1 MATSRER
8 LNQTLNHIEPEEVVV
23 DMGATPITGINAN
36 ALDRLR
42 RALGLEEKRVK
53 INEPLQL
60 LGEVEEDVR
69 QKLHLDCVEVSTGM
83 NMFGFSN
90 SGRKPWGIAVRSC
103 S

>member
-42 RALGLEEKRVK
+42 RALGLEEKRVRSTNLFSYWGK
-53 INEPLQL
+53 WKRMF
-60 LGEVEEDVR
+60 VR
-69 QKLHLDCVEVSTGM
+69 NCKSPCGSIHRHEYVRIFQV
-83 NMFGFSN
+83 
-90 SGRKPWGIAVRSC
+90 GRSLGIAVRSC